1 MSLGQAA
8 KWMRSRTFGRPAG
21 TSTARSPAWS
31 AVHDR
36 PLACPQDRRRA
47 LFRQRRGLGFHPHN
61 HLLAFMIPRGIRL
74 NNPGNIE
81 HGAPWEGLDPRNRY
95 PRFCGFV
102 SSEYG
107 LRDIVRVLVT
117 YYDERRERDGWR
129 RWEERRVGQGGVLT
143 GRSRGGRAHI

>member
-1 MSLGQAA
+1 MSLVPAA
-8 KWMRSRTFGRPAG
+8 KVMRSRTFGRPAG

-61 HLLAFMIPRGIRL
+61 HLVAFMIPRGIRL

-81 HGAPWEGLDPRNRY
+81 HGAPWEGLDRSEEHTSELQSLMRISY
-95 PRFCGFV
+95 AVFC
-102 SSEYG
+102 
-107 LRDIVRVLVT
+107 LKKKNDNL
-117 YYDERRERDGWR
+117 
-129 RWEERRVGQGGVLT
+129 
-143 GRSRGGRAHI
+143 